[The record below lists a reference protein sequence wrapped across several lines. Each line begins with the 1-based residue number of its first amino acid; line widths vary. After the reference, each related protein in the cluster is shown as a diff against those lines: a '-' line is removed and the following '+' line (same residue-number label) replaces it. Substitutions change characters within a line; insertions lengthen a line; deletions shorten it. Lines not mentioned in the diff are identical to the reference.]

1 MIPYQHLANRV
12 NRKYQILLQI
22 GRVSIM
28 YESIFINVCV
38 CVCVN
43 IGA

>member
-12 NRKYQILLQI
+12 NKKYQFLLQI

-28 YESIFINVCV
+28 YESLFINVCV
-38 CVCVN
+38 FV
-43 IGA
+43 